1 MMRKQE
7 TVEKIVEFAQSVT
20 KTKTFRHDYPV
31 SEDLRQVMVSEIFRD
46 FMIYAL
52 DLYYDNETNF

>member
-1 MMRKQE
+1 MGKQE

-20 KTKTFRHDYPV
+20 KTKTFRLDYPV
-31 SEDLRQVMVSEIFRD
+31 SDDLRQVMVSEVFRD